1 MTVQECIAYVE
12 SHMEVRY
19 ATQNGAYRS
28 GRVIAKHQG
37 CVNHSV
43 GCAQPKADVFFNSM
57 NKTSAQWGVNA
68 ILGDFHLGE
77 GRILVTMDLKARP
90 WGCGSGKKGSWNNT
104 KIQWEV
110 CEPAGHTYAGG
121 TMIAYDTAKNQAY
134 FDRMWKML
142 VAWNVYCVVKL
153 GYPVSGI
160 SDHAES
166 YRAGY
171 GSNHSDMGQWLP
183 KHGKSMDA
191 LRAEVQAILENEED
205 DMTQE
210 KFNEMFSVA
219 MSSYRKKLQDNDSGD
234 WSQTGREWAIEKGLM
249 AGNGTT
255 VDGQPNMM
263 WEDFL
268 TREQN
273 VVVDKRLY
281 EVIMEEVQTMV
292 TQAVGQAIAKYITQM
307 QS

>member
-1 MTVQECIAYVE
+1 MTVQECISYVE

-19 ATQNGAYRS
+19 ATQNGAYRA
-28 GRVIAKHQG
+28 GRTISNHQG

-68 ILGDFHLGE
+68 ILGDFHTGE
-77 GRILVTMDLKARP
+77 GRILVALDLKARP
-90 WGCGSGKKGSWNNT
+90 WGCGAGSKGSWNNT

-121 TMIAYDTAKNQAY
+121 TMIAYDVEKNQGY

-142 VAWNVYCVVKL
+142 VAWNVYCAVKL
-153 GYPVSGI
+153 DYPVSGI

-205 DMTQE
+205 EEDMVRYNKLSDIPESCNFRNIVDDLMTAGIIAGDGSDPDGNDDVIDLSHDMVRMLI
-210 KFNEMFSVA
+210 FN
-219 MSSYRKKLQDNDSGD
+219 YRAGVYDDK
-234 WSQTGREWAIEKGLM
+234 IEA
-249 AGNGTT
+249 AGIKP
-255 VDGQPNMM
+255 Q
-263 WEDFL
+263 
-268 TREQN
+268 R
-273 VVVDKRLY
+273 Y
-281 EVIMEEVQTMV
+281 
-292 TQAVGQAIAKYITQM
+292 
-307 QS
+307 

>member
-1 MTVQECIAYVE
+1 MTVQECISYVE

-19 ATQNGAYRS
+19 ATQNGAYRA
-28 GRVIAKHQG
+28 GRTISNHQG

-43 GCAQPKADVFFNSM
+43 GCAQPKADVFFSSM
-57 NKTSAQWGVNA
+57 NKTGAQWGVNA
-68 ILGDFHLGE
+68 ILGDFHTGE
-77 GRILVTMDLKARP
+77 GRILVTLDLKARP
-90 WGCGSGKKGSWNNT
+90 WGCGAGSRGSWNNT

-121 TMIAYDTAKNQAY
+121 TMIAYDVEKNQGY

-142 VAWNVYCVVKL
+142 VAWNVYCAVKL

-205 DMTQE
+205 EEDMVRYNKLSDIPESCNFRNIVDDLMTAGIIAGDGSDPDGNDDVIDLSHDMVRMLIFNYRAGVYDE
-210 KFNEMFSVA
+210 K
-219 MSSYRKKLQDNDSGD
+219 
-234 WSQTGREWAIEKGLM
+234 IEA
-249 AGNGTT
+249 AGIKP
-255 VDGQPNMM
+255 Q
-263 WEDFL
+263 
-268 TREQN
+268 R
-273 VVVDKRLY
+273 Y
-281 EVIMEEVQTMV
+281 
-292 TQAVGQAIAKYITQM
+292 
-307 QS
+307 

>member
-1 MTVQECIAYVE
+1 MTVQECISYVE

-19 ATQNGAYRS
+19 ATQNGAYRACRTIS
-28 GRVIAKHQG
+28 NHQG

-43 GCAQPKADVFFNSM
+43 GCAQPKADVFFSSM

-68 ILGDFHLGE
+68 ILGDFHTGE
-77 GRILVTMDLKARP
+77 GRILVTLDLKARP
-90 WGCGSGKKGSWNNT
+90 WGCGAGSRGSWNNT

-121 TMIAYDTAKNQAY
+121 TMIAYDVEKNQGY

-142 VAWNVYCVVKL
+142 VAWNVYCAVKL

-205 DMTQE
+205 EEDMVRYNKLSDIPESCNFRNIVDDLMTAGIIAGDGSDPDGNDDVIDLSHDMVRMLIFNYRAGVYDE
-210 KFNEMFSVA
+210 K
-219 MSSYRKKLQDNDSGD
+219 
-234 WSQTGREWAIEKGLM
+234 IEA
-249 AGNGTT
+249 AGIKP
-255 VDGQPNMM
+255 Q
-263 WEDFL
+263 
-268 TREQN
+268 R
-273 VVVDKRLY
+273 Y
-281 EVIMEEVQTMV
+281 
-292 TQAVGQAIAKYITQM
+292 
-307 QS
+307 

>member
-1 MTVQECIAYVE
+1 MTVQECISYVE

-19 ATQNGAYRS
+19 ATQNGAYRA
-28 GRVIAKHQG
+28 GRTIANHQG

-68 ILGDFHLGE
+68 ILGDFHTGE
-77 GRILVTMDLKARP
+77 GRILVALDLKARP
-90 WGCGSGKKGSWNNT
+90 WGCGAGSKGSWNNT

-121 TMIAYDTAKNQAY
+121 TMIAYDVEKNQGY

-142 VAWNVYCVVKL
+142 VAWNVYCAVKL

-205 DMTQE
+205 EEDMVRYNKLSDIPESCNFRNIVDDLMTAGIIAGDGSDPDGNDDVIDLSHDMVRMLI
-210 KFNEMFSVA
+210 FN
-219 MSSYRKKLQDNDSGD
+219 YRAGVYDDK
-234 WSQTGREWAIEKGLM
+234 IEA
-249 AGNGTT
+249 AGIKP
-255 VDGQPNMM
+255 Q
-263 WEDFL
+263 
-268 TREQN
+268 R
-273 VVVDKRLY
+273 Y
-281 EVIMEEVQTMV
+281 
-292 TQAVGQAIAKYITQM
+292 
-307 QS
+307 

>member
-1 MTVQECIAYVE
+1 
-12 SHMEVRY
+12 MEVRY
-19 ATQNGAYRS
+19 ATQNGAYRA
-28 GRVIAKHQG
+28 GRTISNHQG

-43 GCAQPKADVFFNSM
+43 GCAQPKADVFFSSM

-68 ILGDFHLGE
+68 ILGDFHTGE
-77 GRILVTMDLKARP
+77 GRILVTLDLKARP
-90 WGCGSGKKGSWNNT
+90 WGCGAGSRGSWNNT

-121 TMIAYDTAKNQAY
+121 TMIAYDVEKNQGY

-142 VAWNVYCVVKL
+142 VAWNVYCAVKL

-205 DMTQE
+205 EEDMVRYNKLSDIPESCNFRNIVDDLMTAGIIAGDGSDPDGNDDVIDLSHDMVRMLIFNYRAGVYDE
-210 KFNEMFSVA
+210 K
-219 MSSYRKKLQDNDSGD
+219 
-234 WSQTGREWAIEKGLM
+234 IEA
-249 AGNGTT
+249 AGIKP
-255 VDGQPNMM
+255 Q
-263 WEDFL
+263 
-268 TREQN
+268 R
-273 VVVDKRLY
+273 Y
-281 EVIMEEVQTMV
+281 
-292 TQAVGQAIAKYITQM
+292 
-307 QS
+307 

>member
-1 MTVQECIAYVE
+1 MKSTIALTEYVE

-19 ATQNGAYRS
+19 ATQNGAYRA
-28 GRVIAKHQG
+28 GRTISNHQG

-43 GCAQPKADVFFNSM
+43 GCAQPKADVFFSSM

-68 ILGDFHLGE
+68 ILGDFHTGE
-77 GRILVTMDLKARP
+77 GRILVTLDLKARP
-90 WGCGSGKKGSWNNT
+90 WGCGAGSRGSWNNT

-121 TMIAYDTAKNQAY
+121 TMIAYDVEKNQGY

-142 VAWNVYCVVKL
+142 VAWNVYCAVKL

-205 DMTQE
+205 EEDMVRYNKLSDIPESCNFRNIVDDLMTAGIIAGDGSDPDGNDDVIDLSHDMVRMLIFNYRAGVYDE
-210 KFNEMFSVA
+210 K
-219 MSSYRKKLQDNDSGD
+219 
-234 WSQTGREWAIEKGLM
+234 IEA
-249 AGNGTT
+249 AGIKP
-255 VDGQPNMM
+255 Q
-263 WEDFL
+263 
-268 TREQN
+268 R
-273 VVVDKRLY
+273 Y
-281 EVIMEEVQTMV
+281 
-292 TQAVGQAIAKYITQM
+292 
-307 QS
+307 

>member
-1 MTVQECIAYVE
+1 MTVQECISYVE

-19 ATQNGAYRS
+19 ATQNGAYRA
-28 GRVIAKHQG
+28 GRTISNHQG

-43 GCAQPKADVFFNSM
+43 GCAQPKADVFFSSM

-68 ILGDFHLGE
+68 ILGDFHTGE
-77 GRILVTMDLKARP
+77 GRILVTLDLKARP
-90 WGCGSGKKGSWNNT
+90 WGCGAGSRGSWNNT

-121 TMIAYDTAKNQAY
+121 TMIAYDVEKNQGY

-142 VAWNVYCVVKL
+142 VAWNVYCAVKL

-183 KHGKSMDA
+183 KHGKSMGA

-205 DMTQE
+205 EEDMVRYNKLSDIPESCNFRNIVDDLMTAGIIAGDGSDPDGNDDVIDLSHDMVRMLIFNYRAGVYDE
-210 KFNEMFSVA
+210 K
-219 MSSYRKKLQDNDSGD
+219 
-234 WSQTGREWAIEKGLM
+234 IEA
-249 AGNGTT
+249 AGIKP
-255 VDGQPNMM
+255 Q
-263 WEDFL
+263 
-268 TREQN
+268 R
-273 VVVDKRLY
+273 Y
-281 EVIMEEVQTMV
+281 
-292 TQAVGQAIAKYITQM
+292 
-307 QS
+307 

>member
-1 MTVQECIAYVE
+1 MTVQECISYVE

-19 ATQNGAYRS
+19 ATQNGAYRA
-28 GRVIAKHQG
+28 GRTISNHQG

-43 GCAQPKADVFFNSM
+43 GCAQPKADVFFSSM

-68 ILGDFHLGE
+68 ILGDFHTGE
-77 GRILVTMDLKARP
+77 GRILVTLDLKARP
-90 WGCGSGKKGSWNNT
+90 WGCGAGSRGSWNNT
-104 KIQWEV
+104 KIQWEA

-121 TMIAYDTAKNQAY
+121 TMIAYDVEKNQGY

-142 VAWNVYCVVKL
+142 VAWNVYCAVKL

-205 DMTQE
+205 EEDMVRYNKLSDIPESCNFRNIVDDLMTAGIIAGDGSDPDGNDDVIDLSHDMVRMLIFNYRAGVYDE
-210 KFNEMFSVA
+210 K
-219 MSSYRKKLQDNDSGD
+219 
-234 WSQTGREWAIEKGLM
+234 IEA
-249 AGNGTT
+249 AGIKP
-255 VDGQPNMM
+255 Q
-263 WEDFL
+263 
-268 TREQN
+268 R
-273 VVVDKRLY
+273 Y
-281 EVIMEEVQTMV
+281 
-292 TQAVGQAIAKYITQM
+292 
-307 QS
+307 

>member
-1 MTVQECIAYVE
+1 MRVQECISYVE

-19 ATQNGAYRS
+19 ATQNGAYRA
-28 GRVIAKHQG
+28 GRTISNHQG

-43 GCAQPKADVFFNSM
+43 GCAQPKADVFFSSM

-68 ILGDFHLGE
+68 ILGDFHTGE
-77 GRILVTMDLKARP
+77 GRILVTLDLKARP
-90 WGCGSGKKGSWNNT
+90 WGCGAGSRGSWNNT

-121 TMIAYDTAKNQAY
+121 TMIAYDVEKNQGY

-142 VAWNVYCVVKL
+142 VAWNVYCAVKL

-205 DMTQE
+205 EEDMVRYNKLSDIPESCNFRNIVDDLMTAGIIAGDGSDPDGNDDVIDLSHDMVRMLIFNYRAGVYDE
-210 KFNEMFSVA
+210 K
-219 MSSYRKKLQDNDSGD
+219 
-234 WSQTGREWAIEKGLM
+234 IEA
-249 AGNGTT
+249 AGIKP
-255 VDGQPNMM
+255 Q
-263 WEDFL
+263 
-268 TREQN
+268 R
-273 VVVDKRLY
+273 Y
-281 EVIMEEVQTMV
+281 
-292 TQAVGQAIAKYITQM
+292 
-307 QS
+307 

>member
-12 SHMEVRY
+12 SHMEVRH

-28 GRVIAKHQG
+28 GRVISKHQG

-43 GCAQPKADVFFNSM
+43 GCAQPKAEVFFNSM

-77 GRILVTMDLKARP
+77 GRILVTLDLKARP

-121 TMIAYDTAKNQAY
+121 TMVAYDTAKNQAY

-166 YRAGY
+166 YREGY

-191 LRAEVQAILENEED
+191 LRAEVQAILENKEDEEVD
-205 DMTQE
+205 LVQFKELWHQM
-210 KFNEMFSVA
+210 
-219 MSSYRKKLQDNDSGD
+219 RKELQDNDSSAYSEQARQ
-234 WSQTGREWAIEKGLM
+234 WTVENGLI

-255 VDGQPNMM
+255 VDGQPNYM
-263 WEDFL
+263 WEDVP
-268 TREQN
+268 TREQ
-273 VVVDKRLY
+273 L
-281 EVIMEEVQTMV
+281 
-292 TQAVGQAIAKYITQM
+292 ITVLFRFAQM
-307 QS
+307 MGMA

>member
-1 MTVQECIAYVE
+1 MTVQECISYVE

-19 ATQNGAYRS
+19 ATQNGAYRA
-28 GRVIAKHQG
+28 GRTISNHQG

-68 ILGDFHLGE
+68 ILGDFHTGE
-77 GRILVTMDLKARP
+77 GRILVTLDLKARP
-90 WGCGSGKKGSWNNT
+90 WGCGAGSKGSWNNT

-121 TMIAYDTAKNQAY
+121 TMIAYDVEKNQGY

-142 VAWNVYCVVKL
+142 VAWNVYCAVKL

-205 DMTQE
+205 EEDMVRYNKLSDIPESCNFRNIVDDLMTAGIIAGDGSDPDGNDDVIDLSHDMVRMLI
-210 KFNEMFSVA
+210 FN
-219 MSSYRKKLQDNDSGD
+219 YRAGVYDDK
-234 WSQTGREWAIEKGLM
+234 IEA
-249 AGNGTT
+249 AGIKP
-255 VDGQPNMM
+255 Q
-263 WEDFL
+263 
-268 TREQN
+268 R
-273 VVVDKRLY
+273 Y
-281 EVIMEEVQTMV
+281 
-292 TQAVGQAIAKYITQM
+292 
-307 QS
+307 

>member
-1 MTVQECIAYVE
+1 MTVQECISYVE

-19 ATQNGAYRS
+19 ATQNGAYRA
-28 GRVIAKHQG
+28 GRTISNHQG

-43 GCAQPKADVFFNSM
+43 GCAQPKADVFFSSM

-68 ILGDFHLGE
+68 ILGDFHTGE
-77 GRILVTMDLKARP
+77 GRILVTLDLKARP
-90 WGCGSGKKGSWNNT
+90 WGCGAGSRGSWNNT

-121 TMIAYDTAKNQAY
+121 TMIAYDVEKNQGY
-134 FDRMWKML
+134 FDCMWKML
-142 VAWNVYCVVKL
+142 VAWNVYCAVKL

-205 DMTQE
+205 EEDMVRYNKLSDIPESCNFRNIVDDLMTAGIIAGDGSDPDGNDDVIDLSHDMVRMLIFNYRAGVYDE
-210 KFNEMFSVA
+210 K
-219 MSSYRKKLQDNDSGD
+219 
-234 WSQTGREWAIEKGLM
+234 IEA
-249 AGNGTT
+249 AGIKP
-255 VDGQPNMM
+255 Q
-263 WEDFL
+263 
-268 TREQN
+268 R
-273 VVVDKRLY
+273 Y
-281 EVIMEEVQTMV
+281 
-292 TQAVGQAIAKYITQM
+292 
-307 QS
+307 

>member
-1 MTVQECIAYVE
+1 MTVQECISYVE

-19 ATQNGAYRS
+19 ATQNGAYRA
-28 GRVIAKHQG
+28 GRTISNHQG

-43 GCAQPKADVFFNSM
+43 GCAQPKADVFFSSM

-68 ILGDFHLGE
+68 ILGDFHTGE
-77 GRILVTMDLKARP
+77 GRILVTLDLKARP
-90 WGCGSGKKGSWNNT
+90 WGCGAGSRGSWNNT

-121 TMIAYDTAKNQAY
+121 TMIAYDVEKNRGY

-142 VAWNVYCVVKL
+142 VAWNVYCAVKL

-205 DMTQE
+205 EEDMVRYNKLSDIPESCNFRNIVDDLMTAGIIAGDGSDPDGNDDVIDLSHDMVRMLIFNYRAGVYDE
-210 KFNEMFSVA
+210 K
-219 MSSYRKKLQDNDSGD
+219 
-234 WSQTGREWAIEKGLM
+234 IEA
-249 AGNGTT
+249 AGIKP
-255 VDGQPNMM
+255 Q
-263 WEDFL
+263 
-268 TREQN
+268 R
-273 VVVDKRLY
+273 Y
-281 EVIMEEVQTMV
+281 
-292 TQAVGQAIAKYITQM
+292 
-307 QS
+307 

>member
-1 MTVQECIAYVE
+1 MTINDCITYVE
-12 SHMEVRY
+12 SHMEIRH

-28 GRVIAKHQG
+28 SRVISKHEG

-57 NKTSAQWGVNA
+57 NTVSAQWGVNA
-68 ILGDFHLGE
+68 ILGDFHQGE
-77 GRILVTMDLKARP
+77 GRILVTLDMKARP
-90 WGCGSGKKGSWNNT
+90 WGCGAGKKGSWNNT

-121 TMIAYDTAKNQAY
+121 TMVAYDTAKNQAY

-153 GYPVSGI
+153 GYPASGI

-191 LRAEVQAILENEED
+191 LRKEVQAILENKED
-205 DMTQE
+205 DNMLTYEQWKEYMTKYRQE
-210 KFNEMFSVA
+210 
-219 MSSYRKKLQDNDSGD
+219 LQDTSPTPIPRKIP
-234 WSQTGREWAIEKGLM
+234 S
-249 AGNGTT
+249 
-255 VDGQPNMM
+255 P
-263 WEDFL
+263 
-268 TREQN
+268 
-273 VVVDKRLY
+273 
-281 EVIMEEVQTMV
+281 
-292 TQAVGQAIAKYITQM
+292 
-307 QS
+307 

>member
-1 MTVQECIAYVE
+1 MTVQECISYVE

-19 ATQNGAYRS
+19 ATQNGAYRA
-28 GRVIAKHQG
+28 GRTISNHQG

-43 GCAQPKADVFFNSM
+43 GCAQPKADVFFSSM

-68 ILGDFHLGE
+68 ILGDFHTGE
-77 GRILVTMDLKARP
+77 GRILVTLDLKARP
-90 WGCGSGKKGSWNNT
+90 WGCGAGSRGSWNNT

-121 TMIAYDTAKNQAY
+121 TMIAYDVEKNQGY

-142 VAWNVYCVVKL
+142 VAWNVYCAVKL

-183 KHGKSMDA
+183 KHGKSMDT

-205 DMTQE
+205 EEDMVRYNKLSDIPESCNFRNIVDDLMTAGIIAGDGSDPDGNDDVIDLSHDMVRMLIFNYRAGVYDE
-210 KFNEMFSVA
+210 K
-219 MSSYRKKLQDNDSGD
+219 
-234 WSQTGREWAIEKGLM
+234 IEA
-249 AGNGTT
+249 AGIKP
-255 VDGQPNMM
+255 Q
-263 WEDFL
+263 
-268 TREQN
+268 R
-273 VVVDKRLY
+273 Y
-281 EVIMEEVQTMV
+281 
-292 TQAVGQAIAKYITQM
+292 
-307 QS
+307 